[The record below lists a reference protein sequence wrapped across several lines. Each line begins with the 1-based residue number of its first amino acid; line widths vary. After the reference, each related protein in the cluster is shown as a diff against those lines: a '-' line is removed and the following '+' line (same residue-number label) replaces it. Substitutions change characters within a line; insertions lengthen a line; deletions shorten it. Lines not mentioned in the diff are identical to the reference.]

1 MTMTRTVRTG
11 ALSVVAALAALLLS
25 GCFTLEMSLGI
36 QADDTVDGSMVLAV
50 DKSLADL
57 MGGEDAMVDALSS
70 EGSPFDEDPTEG
82 SVEQR
87 EYRTDD
93 KVGVEYVFDGIPI
106 EEFSSDASGTGD
118 DLTIVRDG
126 DRYVVS
132 GSMDLTN
139 DEPGS
144 DGGDPTQML
153 GDAEVRIAV
162 TFPGDVV
169 SADGDVDGRTVTWE
183 PQVGAVTPINAV
195 GSADAGLDLGLIL
208 GLALA
213 ALLLVVAVVAFL
225 LLRGRRARPA
235 APGPLP
241 PGSIV
246 PEGLPQGG
254 PTSSV
259 AEPAGPT
266 SGEQPTR
273 ATQVIPTAEQ
283 PTQVVEL
290 AEPTGE
296 APEPPR

>member
-1 MTMTRTVRTG
+1 MTMTRTVRT
-11 ALSVVAALAALLLS
+11 AAQSVVALLAALLLS
-25 GCFTLEMSLGI
+25 GCFTLEMNLGI
-36 QADDTVDGSMVLAV
+36 QADDTVDGSLVLAV

-57 MGGEDAMVDALSS
+57 MGGEDALVDALAS
-70 EGSPFDEDPTEG
+70 EGSPFDEEPTEG

-93 KVGVEYVFDGIPI
+93 AVGVEYVFDGIPI

-118 DLTIVRDG
+118 NLSIVRDG
-126 DRYVVS
+126 DQYVVS
-132 GSMDLTN
+132 GSMDMTN
-139 DEPGS
+139 DELGS

-153 GDAEVRIAV
+153 GDAKVRIAV

-183 PQVGAVTPINAV
+183 PQMGAVTPINAV

-225 LLRGRRARPA
+225 LLRGRRAGPA
-235 APGPLP
+235 ASGPLP

-246 PEGLPQGG
+246 PEGQPQGG
-254 PTSSV
+254 PAPSGG
-259 AEPAGPT
+259 EPAGPT
-266 SGEQPTR
+266 SAQPPAR
-273 ATQVIPTAEQ
+273 ATQVIPTADQ